1 MYVLKYFTEFTTNP
15 KENSRK
21 ATSFIILVLLLA
33 YAYCFFDV
41 LIQKNGIVSSALLIF
56 LFLLIKSVIADYDPL
71 YSGNPQKNKYI
82 RAFQKNLPT
91 QFIMEEYDV
100 DMKEAKI
107 LWYNVFN
114 KWADKNH
121 RMHYNWETSLAR
133 GFKCRMVYFT
143 IISFKCMLILIFLS
157 IFLIGL
163 VNYYGLKFNID
174 IVDKYFID
182 HQNLFCPIIF
192 FILCLII
199 FLAFIIINYPSN
211 KQPRGCFL
219 RFNEINEINISWLK
233 GNIKSKKDFMNYGEE
248 NNSDS

>member
-1 MYVLKYFTEFTTNP
+1 MDVLKFLTEFTTNP

-41 LIQKNGIVSSALLIF
+41 LIQENGIVSSALLIF

-71 YSGNPQKNKYI
+71 YSGDSKKNRYI
-82 RAFQKNLPT
+82 KAFQKNLPT
-91 QFIMEEYDV
+91 QFIMEQYGV
-100 DMKEAKI
+100 DMKEAKS

-121 RMHYNWETSLAR
+121 QMHYNWETSLAR

-143 IISFKCMLILIFLS
+143 IISFKYMLILIFFS
-157 IFLIGL
+157 ISLIGF

-199 FLAFIIINYPSN
+199 FLSFMVINYPSD
-211 KQPRGCFL
+211 KKPRGCFL

-233 GNIKSKKDFMNYGEE
+233 ENIKSKTDFMNYG
-248 NNSDS
+248 